1 VHQYYNFIHHIFIE
15 HDLGDSSRAR
25 EPVSDVLK
33 RTMPVTGSLVIG
45 GMVMWLLIAFP
56 IGILSALYPRSLID
70 KGLMFFVIVGVS
82 AHPVWLG
89 LIFSWIFGL
98 QLHWFPIGGY
108 CDWTYA
114 ESSTN
119 LCGGPTYWAYHMFL
133 PWMTFA
139 CVFAA
144 LYARMIRASLLENL
158 EEDYVRTARA
168 KGAGTVRV
176 MRGHV
181 MRNAMLPV
189 ITMIGMDLG
198 VAFAG
203 ALFIETVYELP
214 GIGRLMVRSL
224 VNGDLNMLLAI
235 VLVVSFAVTIANLLV
250 DIVYS
255 IVDPRIRLRGKGA
268 EPTESPGLRRQL
280 RAQPQITTESGA

>member
-1 VHQYYNFIHHIFIE
+1 
-15 HDLGDSSRAR
+15 
-25 EPVSDVLK
+25 
-33 RTMPVTGSLVIG
+33 VTGSLVIG

-56 IGILSALYPRSLID
+56 IGVLSALYPRSLID

-89 LIFSWIFGL
+89 LIFAWVFGL

-114 ESSTN
+114 DSSTN
-119 LCGGPTYWAYHMFL
+119 LCGGPTYWAYHMVL
-133 PWMTFA
+133 PWFTFA

-224 VNGDLNMLLAI
+224 ANGDIAMLMGI
-235 VLVVSFAVTIANLLV
+235 VLVVSFAVTFANLLV

-268 EPTESPGLRRQL
+268 EAETSPGLRRQL
-280 RAQPQITTESGA
+280 RAQPQITTESGT